1 MYAVCMVVLRKD
13 KLSAS
18 PTMVSDKVNE
28 LIEQREQRR
37 TCSGY
42 AESRKKK
49 TEGQLI
55 ELLNRKKSDYRKKIR
70 R

>member
-42 AESRKKK
+42 AESREKK

-55 ELLNRKKSDYRKKIR
+55 ELLNRKKSDYRKEIR